1 MDDEYEYECDQ
12 DCDYSDVV
20 NGVCECYN
28 RKSEEE
34 EARCPV

>member
-20 NGVCECYN
+20 NGECECYN

-34 EARCPV
+34 DARCPV